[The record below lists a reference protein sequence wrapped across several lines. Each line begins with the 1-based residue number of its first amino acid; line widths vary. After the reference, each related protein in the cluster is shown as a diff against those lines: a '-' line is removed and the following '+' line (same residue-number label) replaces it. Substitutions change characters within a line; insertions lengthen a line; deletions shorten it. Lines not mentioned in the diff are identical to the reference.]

1 MLKWVRVSGRR
12 GFTASFVLFLTML
25 GATPAVASPL
35 WERVGSTAS
44 LNPHSASTWSSS
56 ASATYFNPALLA
68 GQPRHGEVGVF
79 GLAGR
84 LRIDLNARPPGA
96 DIDKKVYQARELDEN
111 GQRRPL
117 STRPFATD
125 DIPAPRGGVDPDF
138 EYLYLTFGATMP
150 ILDEG
155 RLTVGFYA
163 TLATEAF
170 ASQVPFYS
178 DEREQFFS
186 NSLYFER
193 SNDRLVGSHF
203 ALALASR
210 PLDWLSLGVG
220 ATMVQD
226 ATSENAIFLP
236 DALDQSE
243 SRINS
248 RVQVNARLTPYGGL
262 RAQVS
267 DTIAATLSVHAE
279 GYSVVEG
286 ESRLRFW
293 NFPSAYPEGE
303 DAVVQ
308 RFRFIYDYEPW
319 RATAGASLT
328 HTLRATTELRLAAQL
343 QYAHWSRYLD
353 RHGERPTL
361 PWSNTWSP
369 TLAAGLTH
377 GRSELGLD
385 LTWAPSPVPDQN
397 GRSNYVD
404 NDRLMVGGGYAW
416 RVEGDG
422 ASPTLEL
429 GVQLQA
435 HWLLA
440 RQTIKDPSSE
450 DPVVD
455 EFPDAVDS
463 RTGEPIE
470 GSRGLQTN
478 NPGYPGFESA
488 GWIGGASLF
497 VRAYF

>member
-1 MLKWVRVSGRR
+1 MKRVRVSGRG
-12 GFTASFVLFLTML
+12 GFAASLVLGLIAL
-25 GATPAVASPL
+25 GATPAAASPL
-35 WERVGSTAS
+35 WELVGATSS
-44 LNPHSASTWSSS
+44 LHPHSASTFSSS
-56 ASATYFNPALLA
+56 ASATYFNPALLV
-68 GQPRHGEVGVF
+68 GQARHGEMGVF

-84 LRIDLNARPPGA
+84 LRIDLNARPAGA
-96 DIDKKVYQARELDEN
+96 DIGEEVYQARELDEN

-125 DIPAPRGGVDPDF
+125 DIPASRGSANSDV
-138 EYLYLTFGATMP
+138 EHLYLTLGASLP
-150 ILDEG
+150 ILDED

-163 TLATEAF
+163 TLATDGF

-178 DEREQFFS
+178 DEREQYFS

-193 SNDRLVGSHF
+193 FNDRLVGSHF

-210 PLDWLSLGVG
+210 PLSWLSVGVG

-226 ATSENAIFLP
+226 AASENAIFLP

-248 RVQVNARLTPYGGL
+248 RVQVNARLAPYGGL
-262 RAQVS
+262 RAQVGES
-267 DTIAATLSVHAE
+267 IAAALSVHAE
-279 GYSVVEG
+279 SYSEVEG

-308 RFRFIYDYEPW
+308 RFRFVYDYEPW

-328 HTLRATTELRLAAQL
+328 HTLNPKTELRLAAQL
-343 QYAHWSRYLD
+343 HYAHWSRYLD
-353 RHGERPTL
+353 RHAERPAL
-361 PWSNTWSP
+361 AWRNTFSP
-369 TLAAGLTH
+369 ALAAGLTR

-385 LTWAPSPVPDQN
+385 LKWAPSPVPDQK

-404 NDRLMVGGGYAW
+404 NDRLVVGGGYAW
-416 RVEGDG
+416 RFEGGD
-422 ASPTLEL
+422 AMPSIEL
-429 GVQLQA
+429 GAQLQA

-440 RQTIKDPSSE
+440 RQTTKDPSSE
-450 DPVVD
+450 EPVID

-463 RTGEPIE
+463 RSGEPVE

-478 NPGYPGFESA
+478 NPGYPGFEAA
-488 GWIGGASLF
+488 GWLGGATVF